1 MIFFNDRNGPN
12 HACNLVFIFHNY
24 WFHIAREWKRHFPFI
39 FRSDGFT
46 NYQID
51 WKVAVVEVLVGR
63 GRALNFSRCFSWIIC
78 IIGLIAPYICHFKQM
93 TMAKNFER
101 LWKHKKYIVN
111 DEIFIPNLLSKS
123 IYRKHIFFLMSQKS
137 MNIET
142 VILASLRKCDK
153 NMKN

>member
-1 MIFFNDRNGPN
+1 MISYHKRM
-12 HACNLVFIFHNY
+12 
-24 WFHIAREWKRHFPFI
+24 KRHFISVLFDQMVFPN
-39 FRSDGFT
+39 D
-46 NYQID
+46 QID

-63 GRALNFSRCFSWIIC
+63 GRAFNFSRCFSWIIC

-101 LWKHKKYIVN
+101 LWKHKKTLTVN